1 VEVNLDL
8 QSNMRFGDA
17 EAFMIFLGDHALAHQ
32 QYQAAI
38 FTQKGVQIPGFD
50 MAELG
55 DPKEWAL
62 AHYEIH
68 RAINS
73 VLLLPEPTDLLDLS
87 LDNEKM
93 WYDWTTNH
101 SFLHDAIDSLLGL
114 K

>member
-1 VEVNLDL
+1 MNLDL

-32 QYQAAI
+32 QYQAAM

-73 VLLLPEPTDLLDLS
+73 VLLLPEPTDLLDLD
-87 LDNEKM
+87 LEHEPRF
-93 WYDWTTNH
+93 YDWTINH
-101 SFLHDAIDSLLGL
+101 QYMHDATDSLLGL